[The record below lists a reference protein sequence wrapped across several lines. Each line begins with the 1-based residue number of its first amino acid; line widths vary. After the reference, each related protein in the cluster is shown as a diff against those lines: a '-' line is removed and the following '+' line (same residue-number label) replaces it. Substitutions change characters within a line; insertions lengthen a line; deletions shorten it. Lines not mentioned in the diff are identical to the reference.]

1 MMDLLPR
8 LRARIREEAD
18 DELLMELLLEA
29 EDLCKGHTNRDKL
42 PEACKTAVVRTAVA
56 LYNRMGMEGESSHSE
71 GGVVITVDEVPG
83 DVSKMLA
90 PYRLARTVG

>member
-1 MMDLLPR
+1 MDLIPR

-18 DELLMELLLEA
+18 DELLTELLLEA
-29 EDLCKGHTNRDKL
+29 EELCKGYTNRDKL

-56 LYNRMGMEGESSHSE
+56 LYNRMGMEGESSHHE
-71 GGVVITVDEVPG
+71 GGVVIAVEKIPG
-83 DVSKMLA
+83 DVTEMLA